1 MQNLVLI
8 HGFGFGSYIFTE
20 LEQKLKNQYNITTL
34 NLPGHGDNEFVS
46 DNLDDWV
53 NNIKDKIP
61 ENAIILGWSLGGL
74 LAIKLTQIVQVKKII
89 LVASSPKFVNDS
101 IWQYGIPT
109 NNFKM
114 FSDNLNANIAKGLT
128 RFVSLQGLE
137 KTQIKQ
143 LKPQIEQNLP
153 SILGLNNALKILQ
166 NTDLRKELL
175 QIKDKTQVILGNKD
189 TIVPFEIY
197 NWYQDNGFNIKVY
210 NTGHIP
216 FLAKDF
222 NLTNFD

>member
-8 HGFGFGSYIFTE
+8 HGFGFGSYIFNE
-20 LEQKLKNQYNITTL
+20 LESKFHNYNIITID
-34 NLPGHGDNEFVS
+34 LPGHGGNEFVS
-46 DNLDDWV
+46 DDLDDWV

-175 QIKDKTQVILGNKD
+175 HIKDKTQVILGNKD

>member
-8 HGFGFGSYIFTE
+8 HGFGFGSYIFNE
-20 LEQKLKNQYNITTL
+20 LESKFHNYNIITID
-34 NLPGHGDNEFVS
+34 LPGHGGNEFVS
-46 DNLDDWV
+46 DDLDDWV

-89 LVASSPKFVNDS
+89 LVASSPKFVSDNT
-101 IWQYGIPT
+101 WQYGIPI
-109 NNFKM
+109 NNFNS
-114 FSDNLNANIAKGLT
+114 FQESLNLDLTKGLT
-128 RFVSLQGLE
+128 RFISLQGLE

>member
-8 HGFGFGSYIFTE
+8 HGFGFGSYIFNE
-20 LEQKLKNQYNITTL
+20 LESKFHNYNIITID
-34 NLPGHGDNEFVS
+34 LPEHGGNEFVS
-46 DNLDDWV
+46 DDLDDWV

-216 FLAKDF
+216 FLVQNF

>member
-8 HGFGFGSYIFTE
+8 HGFGFGSYIFNE
-20 LEQKLKNQYNITTL
+20 LESKFHNYNIITID
-34 NLPGHGDNEFVS
+34 LPGHCGNEFVS
-46 DNLDDWV
+46 DDLDDWV

-89 LVASSPKFVNDS
+89 LVASSPKFVSDNT
-101 IWQYGIPT
+101 WQYGIPI
-109 NNFKM
+109 NNFNS
-114 FSDNLNANIAKGLT
+114 FQESLNLDLTKGLT
-128 RFVSLQGLE
+128 RFISLQGLE

-197 NWYQDNGFNIKVY
+197 NWYLNNGFDIKVY
-210 NTGHIP
+210 KTGHIP
-216 FLAKDF
+216 FLVQNF

>member
-8 HGFGFGSYIFTE
+8 HGFGFGSYIFNE
-20 LEQKLKNQYNITTL
+20 LESKFHNYNIITID
-34 NLPGHGDNEFVS
+34 LPGHGGNEFVS
-46 DNLDDWV
+46 DDLDDWV

-89 LVASSPKFVNDS
+89 LVASSPKFVSDNT
-101 IWQYGIPT
+101 WQYGTPT

-128 RFVSLQGLE
+128 RFISLQGLE

-197 NWYQDNGFNIKVY
+197 NWYQDNGFDIKVY

-216 FLAKDF
+216 FLD
-222 NLTNFD
+222 NNFKFD

>member
-1 MQNLVLI
+1 
-8 HGFGFGSYIFTE
+8 
-20 LEQKLKNQYNITTL
+20 
-34 NLPGHGDNEFVS
+34 LPGHGGNEFVS
-46 DNLDDWV
+46 DDLDDWV

-175 QIKDKTQVILGNKD
+175 HIKDKTQVILGNKD

>member
-8 HGFGFGSYIFTE
+8 HGFGFGSYIFNE
-20 LEQKLKNQYNITTL
+20 LESKFHNYNIITID
-34 NLPGHGDNEFVS
+34 LPGHGGNEFVS
-46 DNLDDWV
+46 DDLDDWV

-74 LAIKLTQIVQVKKII
+74 LAIKLTQILPIKKLI
-89 LVASSPKFVNDS
+89 LVASSPKFVSDNT
-101 IWQYGIPT
+101 WQYGIPT

-216 FLAKDF
+216 F
-222 NLTNFD
+222 

>member
-34 NLPGHGDNEFVS
+34 NLPGHGGNEFVS
-46 DNLDDWV
+46 DDLDDWV

-74 LAIKLTQIVQVKKII
+74 LAIKLTQILPIKKLI
-89 LVASSPKFVNDS
+89 LVASSPKFVNDG

-137 KTQIKQ
+137 KYQIKT
-143 LKPQIEQNLP
+143 LKLQISQNLP
-153 SILGLNNALKILQ
+153 TALGLNNALHILK

-175 QIKDKTQVILGNKD
+175 HIKDKTQVILGNKD

>member
-1 MQNLVLI
+1 
-8 HGFGFGSYIFTE
+8 
-20 LEQKLKNQYNITTL
+20 
-34 NLPGHGDNEFVS
+34 
-46 DNLDDWV
+46 
-53 NNIKDKIP
+53 
-61 ENAIILGWSLGGL
+61 
-74 LAIKLTQIVQVKKII
+74 
-89 LVASSPKFVNDS
+89 
-101 IWQYGIPT
+101 
-109 NNFKM
+109 M

-175 QIKDKTQVILGNKD
+175 HIKDKTQVILGNKD